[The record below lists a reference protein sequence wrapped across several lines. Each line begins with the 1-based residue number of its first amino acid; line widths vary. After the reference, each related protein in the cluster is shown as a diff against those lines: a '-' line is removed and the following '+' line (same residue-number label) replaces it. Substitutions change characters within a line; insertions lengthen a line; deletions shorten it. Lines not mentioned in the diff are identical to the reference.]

1 MAREKKLF
9 IPVTKCPDTNDPWY
23 TRKKFGGYSPCI
35 DGKPQEW
42 TGSTIRNCVGMAWGE
57 TAYHENNKECKIGC
71 AKGLDYPQDA
81 YVWIQNSKAQGYEI
95 GTKAE
100 LGAVA
105 VWVSNRNSKLGHV
118 ATCEKPYPDGSWDS
132 SESGYDVKTKAW
144 WSIHYN
150 SKSYKAGYS
159 FKGFILPKYE
169 YYIEPEQKFQ
179 VGDKVQITAKGNAR
193 ADGKGSTCSGI
204 GYKRYI
210 ISYQKGQP
218 YPYQVGLINPKTRTT
233 GYYKESAL
241 KKI

>member
-1 MAREKKLF
+1 MAREKRLF
-9 IPVTKCPDTNDPWY
+9 VPVTKCPEAKDKYY
-23 TRKKFGGYSPCI
+23 TLKDYGGYSNGI
-35 DGKPQEW
+35 KGSPQAW
-42 TGSTIRNCVGMAWGE
+42 AGSALNNCVGNAWGE
-57 TAYHENNKECKIGC
+57 TAKREGNPNCKIGC
-71 AKGLDYPQDA
+71 VKGTDYPDDA
-81 YVWIQNSKAQGYEI
+81 KDWLVNSKAQGYEI
-95 GTKAE
+95 SMKAE

-105 VWVSNRNSKLGHV
+105 VWRRKGTLGHV
-118 ATCEKPYPDGSWDS
+118 AVVEKVYADGSWDS
-132 SESGYDVKTKAW
+132 SESGYNTRPSW
-144 WSIHYN
+144 WSKHYTA
-150 SKSYKAGYS
+150 KSTRSGYV
-159 FKGFILPKYE
+159 FQGFVLPKYE

-193 ADGKGSTCSGI
+193 ADGKGATSYGI

>member
-9 IPVTKCPDTNDPWY
+9 IPQTKCPDANDPYY
-23 TRKKFGGYSPCI
+23 TRKAYGGYSNGI
-35 DGKPQEW
+35 NGSPQAW
-42 TGSTIRNCVGMAWGE
+42 KGSTLNNCVGNAWGRF
-57 TAYHENNKECKIGC
+57 AYLEGNPNCLVGC
-71 AKGLDYPQDA
+71 VKGTNYPDDAKD
-81 YVWIQNSKAQGYEI
+81 WITNSKAQGYEI
-95 GTKAE
+95 GQKAE

-105 VWVSNRNSKLGHV
+105 VWTRKGTLGHV
-118 ATCEKPYPDGSWDS
+118 GMVEKRYDDGSWDS
-132 SESGYDVKTKAW
+132 GESGLNTKPTW
-144 WSIHYN
+144 WSQHYN
-150 SKSYKAGYS
+150 ASSLKKGYT
-159 FKGFILPKYE
+159 FIGFVLPKYE
-169 YYIEPEQKFQ
+169 FYIEPEPKFK